1 MRKIAIS
8 LALVSTAF
16 AAPALAQE
24 EKTFLHDG
32 IEYEYSTRTV
42 GNATLVTGTDDRG
55 RTFRLYITDSRVR
68 GTYDKS
74 RVSFERSDV
83 GSEGIPMASR

>member
-24 EKTFLHDG
+24 EKTFTHDG
-32 IEYEYSTRTV
+32 VEYEYSTRTV
-42 GNATLVTGTDDRG
+42 GDATLVTGTDDRG
-55 RTFRLYITDSRVR
+55 KAFRLYITDSRVR
-68 GTYDKS
+68 GTYNGS

-83 GSEGIPMASR
+83 ESLGIPMASR